1 MVYIMFEAVSSEL
14 FNWISWLFS
23 CSVRIK
29 LAGGGRI
36 PQRHCTMLRDIAHYT
51 VDSAQRHYT
60 VDNRH
65 CSETGLVEIKFL
77 ASVYADSLYVLCTVH

>member
-1 MVYIMFEAVSSEL
+1 MFEAVSSEL

-23 CSVRIK
+23 CSVRLK

-36 PQRHCTMLRDIAHYT
+36 PQRQCTMLRDIAHYT
-51 VDSAQRHYT
+51 ADTVLRDTTQWTTDTAQRQCP
-60 VDNRH
+60 V
-65 CSETGLVEIKFL
+65 ETKFL